1 MEFLRRLGP
10 DPHEGGQPT
19 PNLSGC
25 PDIWELGSGDFLV
38 IGRNLT
44 GNVSGAL
51 PATASCG
58 PDEAAVVIPRAMLVR
73 AKQDIPER

>member
-10 DPHEGGQPT
+10 DPHEGEDKS

-38 IGRNLT
+38 IGRNHT
-44 GNVSGAL
+44 SDISGAL

-58 PDEAAVVIPRAMLVR
+58 PDEAVVVIHRSILVR
-73 AKQDIPER
+73 AKQDIPEH